1 MKLLVTVLITGHGHR
16 NRHHPAGL
24 AHPGQSRGKLTGP
37 ATIPLAAS
45 QE

>member
-1 MKLLVTVLITGHGHR
+1 MKLLVTVLITGHR